1 MRKKGQVEF
10 IVILGIIVVVAI
22 VIVLALQGP
31 GTGPLPADSRTVK
44 ESVEGFIRAGTYNAI
59 KDMGLQ
65 GGYVAP
71 AANYVTFLG
80 KPVAY
85 WQKDG
90 QIMTPDLS
98 TNLVEALEQYI
109 RENKDSLASSFDKPV
124 TLGDP
129 QVSASV
135 LASKVELVVHLPT
148 TVDGS
153 PIPQPYTVSVPTK
166 LGEINEFGRGF
177 VSANNEKRF
186 FETFTLASMVIS
198 PFNDG
203 VQQTP
208 TLVFLAE
215 CGEFV
220 FKSWWDMQPDMT
232 DVIERTIAN
241 TYMPG
246 KGPRDVG
253 ETTSSPKYLL
263 TPINGKNY
271 GDIEV
276 GFYLPD
282 DFELTRQN
290 FAFTPD
296 PVNAFARPIPMTG
309 ICQSDPI
316 NVNYYVKYPVIVRV
330 EDPLTNNAF
339 QFAID
344 VAIQDN
350 GPAAWAGLSG
360 YEPTE
365 LSQLCSNPQCRI
377 RVTIKDGAGD
387 PVPYASA
394 TFLDC
399 PVGRADENGVL
410 DASVPCGIGK
420 LNIYNRG
427 HDVYDE
433 IKSSDGLADASVT
446 LTKAPIV
453 NLHLYEVVIDDV
465 SSIGEYWIKEGA
477 IKPIDNN
484 IRDSAVWL
492 TVFEHASHQ
501 NHEFVF
507 TESAGRLVGVPAG
520 TQAFSAILYEN
531 LGSASMSVT
540 GVMADNFALKEGM
553 DGGDLYV
560 YVPYYPDI
568 DLTAGDVNVAQ
579 EAAKLTNILR
589 KCGIGPISETEVAGD
604 TTCTL
609 SHSDALVIG

>member
-10 IVILGIIVVVAI
+10 IVILGIIVVVAV
-22 VIVLALQGP
+22 VIVLAIQP
-31 GTGPLPADSRTVK
+31 YDGPLPTDSRTVK
-44 ESVEGFIRAGTYNAI
+44 ESVESFIRAGAYDTM
-59 KDMGLQ
+59 KTMGQQ
-65 GGYVAP
+65 GGYMTPP
-71 AANYVTFLG
+71 ADTITFLG
-80 KPVAY
+80 KSVAY

-90 QIMTPDLS
+90 QIITPDLS
-98 TNLVEALEQYI
+98 TNLVEGLEQYI
-109 RENKDSLASSFDKPV
+109 SANKDALASSFDKPV

-129 QVSASV
+129 HVSVSM
-135 LASKVELVVHLPT
+135 LANKVELVVSLPT

-166 LGEINEFGRGF
+166 MGDINEFGRGF
-177 VSANNEKRF
+177 VSANSEKRF
-186 FETFTLASMVIS
+186 FETFTLSSIVIS

-208 TLVFLAE
+208 TLIFLTE

-232 DVIERTIAN
+232 DVIERTLAN

-246 KGPRDVG
+246 KGPRNVG

-271 GDIEV
+271 GDMEV
-276 GFYLPD
+276 DFYLPD

-296 PVNAFARPIPMTG
+296 PVNSFAKPIPMTG

-316 NVNYYVKYPVIVRV
+316 NVNYYVKYPVVVRV

-350 GPAAWAGLSG
+350 EPATWAGLS
-360 YEPTE
+360 TE
-365 LSQLCSNPQCRI
+365 FTDLSELCHNPQCSMKLA
-377 RVTIKDGAGD
+377 VKDGSGS

-399 PVGRADENGVL
+399 PVGRAD
-410 DASVPCGIGK
+410 DAGILEAGVPCGIGK
-420 LNIYNRG
+420 LNIYKRG
-427 HDVYDE
+427 YDVYDE
-433 IKSSDGLADASVT
+433 IKSSDGLVDTSVT
-446 LTKAPIV
+446 MTKTPIV

-465 SSIGEYWIKEGA
+465 SSISEYWIKKGA
-477 IKPIDNN
+477 IMPIDNN
-484 IRDSAVWL
+484 LRDSAIWL
-492 TVFEHASHQ
+492 TVFEYTSHQ

-520 TQAFSAILYEN
+520 TQSFSAILYEN
-531 LGSASMSVT
+531 LGSASMKVN
-540 GVMADNFALKEGM
+540 GVMADNFMLTEGM
-553 DGGDLYV
+553 DGRDLYV

-568 DLTAGDVNVAQ
+568 DLTAGNVEVAR

-589 KCGIGPISETEVAGD
+589 KCGIGPISETEVSED

-609 SHSDALVIG
+609 SYSDAMVIG